1 MYPHLGCGSLL
12 TSSHSCSVWCRS
24 LQAALQNPSQQRGH
38 SWPASC
44 RGTGGMIIMVSTPAP
59 APGPGGDTR
68 SRSQVQSAQT
78 GPAAA
83 PCPPAPPATI
93 LKTTYPGHILDN
105 LTWPPCISC
114 SARSPLPA
122 PCTVTRLA
130 RGVARPRVSSAHWA
144 ASSLSS
150 SMCPGPVFVSPESTV
165 HMSRQ
170 NTSDSTLSHPEL
182 SP

>member
-1 MYPHLGCGSLL
+1 M
-12 TSSHSCSVWCRS
+12 
-24 LQAALQNPSQQRGH
+24 
-38 SWPASC
+38 
-44 RGTGGMIIMVSTPAP
+44 
-59 APGPGGDTR
+59 
-68 SRSQVQSAQT
+68 QSAQT

-93 LKTTYPGHILDN
+93 LNTKYPGHILDN

-114 SARSPLPA
+114 SACSPLPA

-150 SMCPGPVFVSPESTV
+150 SMCPGPVSTV
-165 HMSRQ
+165 HMSGH
-170 NTSDSTLSHPEL
+170 NTSDSSTLFHPEL
-182 SP
+182 SPSLQTGYLCACIVTPSYTRYTHLLSSRSFLNLMHIGHSRQYASIRGNILQFTYLQFTYHVMGFY